1 MKETKR
7 KPEVEESLAALR
19 DAMPRPITFDELDF
33 NFGER
38 WIPTGIYTAYVK
50 HLFGTDVLIAYSE
63 SIDEYSVKCKEKNA
77 KITDQY
83 AVQGQ
88 YRKYDGI
95 SLLKNALLNTVP
107 DISKSIGKDE
117 HGNDIKVRDS
127 EAIQLANAK
136 IDEIRNGFT
145 DWLNEQSPE
154 FQKRLAD
161 MYNRKF
167 NCFVRPTY
175 DGSHQSFPGLDL
187 KALEKKY
194 GIKEVYQSQKDCVW
208 MLKQNGGGICDHE
221 VGTGKTLIMSLAA
234 QEMKRLGLAH
244 KPMII
249 GLKANVAEIAECYR
263 TAYPNAKIL
272 YATEKDFSPQNR
284 VKFFNNIKNNDWD
297 CVIMSHDQFGKN
309 TATDR
314 RAAGDSA
321 KGAGFGGR
329 ESGRLAGTGQR
340 GIERDA
346 QRIGETENQPAR
358 QTRKGRARHQIPHG

>member
-1 MKETKR
+1 
-7 KPEVEESLAALR
+7 
-19 DAMPRPITFDELDF
+19 MPRPITFDELDF

-50 HLFGTDVLIAYSE
+50 HLFGTDISIAYSE
-63 SIDEYSVKCKEKNA
+63 SIDEYSVKCGEKNA

-88 YRKYDGI
+88 YRKYDGV

-167 NCFVRPTY
+167 NCFVRPSY

-297 CVIMSHDQFGKN
+297 CVIMSSVRDLMACSTFSSLASKLILRFSNPLSIPLDTSLPCARKTSRFSSTESSSFCRISCCTSVGWGIFPN
-309 TATDR
+309 W
-314 RAAGDSA
+314 SC
-321 KGAGFGGR
+321 GFC
-329 ESGRLAGTGQR
+329 
-340 GIERDA
+340 
-346 QRIGETENQPAR
+346 
-358 QTRKGRARHQIPHG
+358 